1 MCVAVP
7 GRVVEIVDAA
17 RTLGRV
23 DVLGTPRLV
32 NLAMLPDAAPGDW
45 VLVQVGFA
53 VEKIDEATARET
65 IRLLEEMSQMFG
77 DDLASAAAEVPAA
90 GEGEP

>member
-7 GRVVEIVDAA
+7 GHIVEIVDQA
-17 RTLGRV
+17 RRIGRV

-32 NLAMLPDAAPGDW
+32 NLAMLPDVLPGDW

-53 VEKIDEATARET
+53 VEKIDEATAQET
-65 IRLLEEMSQMFG
+65 IRLLEEVSQMFEG
-77 DDLASAAAEVPAA
+77 ELAPAVADVPAA
-90 GEGEP
+90 GEGEG